1 MARKKHK
8 AKKKLLVFTAPS
20 GAGKTTVVQHLLD
33 EYRDALGFSVSATTR
48 KKRKYERG
56 GKDYYFISKEE
67 FKKSID
73 KNEFVEWEEVY
84 ENQFYGTLKSEVERL
99 WKKGKAVV
107 FDIDVK
113 GALNIKKNY
122 GEDSLVVFISPPSLE
137 ILIERLKNRGTES
150 EKSLKK
156 RIARVKKEMDYKD
169 KFDIVLIND
178 FLPETFRKAE
188 QIVEDFLGI
197 DEEE

>member
-1 MARKKHK
+1 MKKTHKARKKI
-8 AKKKLLVFTAPS
+8 LVFTAPS
-20 GAGKTTVVQHLLD
+20 GAGKTTVVRHLLD

-48 KKRKYERG
+48 KKRKHERG
-56 GKDYYFISKEE
+56 GRDYYFISEEE
-67 FKKSID
+67 FKKSIEND
-73 KNEFVEWEEVY
+73 EFVEWEEVY

-99 WKKGKAVV
+99 WKKGKIVV

-113 GALNIKKNY
+113 GAWNIKKTY
-122 GEDSLVVFISPPSLE
+122 GDDSLVVFISPPSLE

-156 RIARVKKEMDYKD
+156 RIARVKKEMEYKD
-169 KFDIVLIND
+169 KFDIVLVND
-178 FLPETFRKAE
+178 FLPETFRNAE
-188 QIVEDFLGI
+188 KIVEDLLGG

>member
-84 ENQFYGTLKSEVERL
+84 EDQFYGTLKSEVERL

>member
-84 ENQFYGTLKSEVERL
+84 EDQFYGTLKSEVERL

-188 QIVEDFLGI
+188 QIVEDFLDI

>member
-84 ENQFYGTLKSEVERL
+84 EDQFYGTLKSEVERL

-137 ILIERLKNRGTES
+137 ILIERLENRGTES

-156 RIARVKKEMDYKD
+156 RIARVKKEMEYKD